1 MLKKTMDII
10 ITQVQNILIDKG
22 FTRYDL
28 NANKNDN
35 ILATFV
41 NESNFYSITTNPEKK
56 TVNLLMGSK
65 EGNKLLS
72 DEQVISS
79 WLFDPDTDGE
89 EKAESIG
96 RDFVEL
102 LTGPSPKKSIKFKNK
117 GEEENTSSPLF
128 FMNRLATLFPN
139 LKELIQFEKKD
150 VESFRYVSFVKTN
163 VVSQVQ
169 GLLSTSNEKSEVKKL
184 GKILSD
190 NYDNGDLDV
199 RGLITIVILN
209 SIEAENQKM
218 LLKKY
223 LSDDLKNAWEAAE
236 KLKGKKIK
244 PEKVKKRKSFTARLL
259 ESSEQ
264 NK

>member
-1 MLKKTMDII
+1 
-10 ITQVQNILIDKG
+10 
-22 FTRYDL
+22 
-28 NANKNDN
+28 
-35 ILATFV
+35 
-41 NESNFYSITTNPEKK
+41 
-56 TVNLLMGSK
+56 
-65 EGNKLLS
+65 
-72 DEQVISS
+72 
-79 WLFDPDTDGE
+79 
-89 EKAESIG
+89 
-96 RDFVEL
+96 
-102 LTGPSPKKSIKFKNK
+102 
-117 GEEENTSSPLF
+117 
-128 FMNRLATLFPN
+128 MNRLATLFPN